1 MDGWITRSLTMV
13 FCQLQSQCAVQ
24 CRTGSRQQQQGK
36 DCILIMGLAAG
47 AVQRGSGA
55 GDRIINDKGSSN
67 IHIDQVHHR

>member
-1 MDGWITRSLTMV
+1 MDNKVPHNGFLPIAVPVCT
-13 FCQLQSQCAVQ
+13 VQ

-47 AVQRGSGA
+47 AVQRGRGA
-55 GDRIINDKGSSN
+55 GDRFINDKGSSN

>member
-1 MDGWITRSLTMV
+1 MAGANSYSARIDERE
-13 FCQLQSQCAVQ
+13 
-24 CRTGSRQQQQGK
+24 RSRQQQQGK